1 MRSIVLLSIAWML
14 LASYSPNSPEKSAV
28 IGSWVLTSEANQI
41 NYPQITFNND
51 ATAIF
56 SSRGDTLYR
65 FKFSVKGDQL
75 YLKDPF
81 GKEEHYRFKMPAKDK
96 LIFPALRE
104 HRTEQIYIRKN

>member
-1 MRSIVLLSIAWML
+1 MRNVILLSITWML
-14 LASYSPNSPEKSAV
+14 LASYSQNKPGKFTV
-28 IGSWVLTSEANQI
+28 IGTWALTSANQI
-41 NYPQITFNND
+41 NYPQITFKND

-75 YLKDPF
+75 YLKDLF

-104 HRTEQIYIRKN
+104 HKTEQTYIRKN